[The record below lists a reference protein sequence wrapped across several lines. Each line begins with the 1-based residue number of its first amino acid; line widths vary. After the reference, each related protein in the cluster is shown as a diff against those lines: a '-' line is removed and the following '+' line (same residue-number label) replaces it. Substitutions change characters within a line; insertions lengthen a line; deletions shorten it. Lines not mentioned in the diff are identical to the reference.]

1 MPGPII
7 ILEGKAN
14 FLKERK
20 KLDENP
26 PFRMLAVYDNRAG
39 TFLMN
44 IEANYS
50 LPEDSGKVIKMRAL
64 AEVFFD
70 FNNSQN
76 WHVYIGQE
84 SARCKKSKSRDTP
97 AV

>member
-1 MPGPII
+1 
-7 ILEGKAN
+7 
-14 FLKERK
+14 
-20 KLDENP
+20 
-26 PFRMLAVYDNRAG
+26 
-39 TFLMN
+39 MN

-76 WHVYIGQE
+76 WHVYIGQDQPDAKRVRAE
-84 SARCKKSKSRDTP
+84 ILQP
-97 AV
+97 V